1 MPGPQEARVAA
12 GVHVQQIART
22 GPLVPVRR
30 LLADTRRTRD
40 PLPLEHFPN
49 GRVRE
54 ARGAGDQPR
63 SPTRLA
69 STGTD
74 RLLELGRQLSRRAMR
89 TTRPIEQTR
98 QAAPR
103 LLTRLQPAMP
113 PAMGRRR
120 RDVEGGRG

>member
-1 MPGPQEARVAA
+1 MAGPQEARVAA

-54 ARGAGDQPR
+54 DRGAGVHLP
-63 SPTRLA
+63 PPPGPA
-69 STGTD
+69 STASA
-74 RLLELGRQLSRRAMR
+74 RLLEVGRHRSGRGMR
-89 TTRPIEQTR
+89 TTRPMEQAR

-103 LLTRLQPAMP
+103 LLPRLEPAM
-113 PAMGRRR
+113 
-120 RDVEGGRG
+120 